1 MAVLSV
7 MARTRTT
14 PTDVILDLLR
24 SAKGR
29 RQRAG
34 TLIRSGALFGFSENT
49 IRVTLSRLMARGRIE
64 SPRRGL
70 YQLAAETSALND
82 FVERWRL
89 GEARVRPWV
98 ESRWLFAHGDASEPA
113 SRWALDALGFRIV
126 RDGLYARPDNLALD
140 STELRTLAAGIG
152 LDSDV
157 LLIAG
162 EPLDD
167 TAADWPAAWAPA
179 ALNAD
184 YHDALER
191 LEASAAR
198 LDTLPGDQARL
209 ECFRL
214 GGEMIHRLAKD
225 PLLPAAVVDVA
236 AREALWRATVDYDRQ
251 GKDIWGRANHGELK
265 YMPHPQLTATTP

>member
-1 MAVLSV
+1 MTRE
-7 MARTRTT
+7 RTR
-14 PTDVILDLLR
+14 PTDVILDLLH
-24 SAKGR
+24 SARGR
-29 RQRAG
+29 CQTARA
-34 TLIRSGALFGFSENT
+34 LIDSGALFGVSENT

-70 YQLAAETSALND
+70 YQLSSETGALND

-89 GEARVRPWV
+89 GEARVRPWQ
-98 ESRWLFAHGDASEPA
+98 ENRWLFAHADDTAPA
-113 SRWALDALGFRIV
+113 SVWALDALGFRTV
-126 RDGLYARPDNLALD
+126 RDGLFARPDNLALGAA
-140 STELRTLAAGIG
+140 ELHSLAASIG
-152 LDSDV
+152 LASDV

-162 EPLDD
+162 EPLGEA
-167 TAADWPAAWAPA
+167 AADWMAAWAPA

-198 LDTLPGDQARL
+198 LDTLPGDEARL

-225 PLLPAAVVDVA
+225 PLLPAAFVDVD
-236 AREALWRATVDYDRQ
+236 AREALWRTTFDYDRQ

-265 YMPHPQLTATTP
+265 HMPHPQLAATTT